1 MAQMNNELG
10 LFFSLTFK
18 NELKEIAKWTS
29 DVPYLN
35 QFENHYVFVYGSLKR
50 GQKRGDLLTQN
61 SKTKFC
67 GVAVTETPEY
77 DVLLHV
83 NEDTKHNFPVAFS
96 NISKT
101 RNAKIKGELWL
112 VPTETILQMDKIEG
126 NGYLYD
132 RVWTTVHVGTEKVH
146 TFIYE
151 GVKSFWKFQDLV
163 DLPILKENGKPYHF
177 YHGGM
182 ADKIASNWIRQREVS
197 TH

>member
-1 MAQMNNELG
+1 MAQVNSELG

-18 NELKEIAKWTS
+18 NELKEIAKWTH

-35 QFENHYVFVYGSLKR
+35 QFDNHYVFVYGSLKR
-50 GQKRGDLLTQN
+50 GQKRGDLLTKS

-67 GVAVTETPEY
+67 GIGVTESQEY
-77 DVLLHV
+77 EMLLHV
-83 NEDTKHNFPVAFS
+83 NEDTRDNFPVIFE

-101 RNAKIKGELWL
+101 RNAKVKGELWL
-112 VPTETILQMDKIEG
+112 VPTDVLLHMDKLEG

-132 RVWTTVHVGTEKVH
+132 RTWTTIQVGTERVH
-146 TFIYE
+146 SFIYE
-151 GVKSFWKFQDLV
+151 GIKSFWKYQDLV
-163 DLPILKENGKPYHF
+163 DLPILKENGKSYHF

-182 ADKIASNWIRQREVS
+182 ADKIASNWITQRVVS